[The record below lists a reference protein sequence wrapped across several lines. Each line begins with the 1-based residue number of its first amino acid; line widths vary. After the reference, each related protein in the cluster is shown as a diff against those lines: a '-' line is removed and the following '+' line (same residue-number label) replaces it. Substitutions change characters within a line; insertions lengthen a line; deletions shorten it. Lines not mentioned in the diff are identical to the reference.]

1 MIKES
6 SIYSFPANKNNP
18 VQIEL
23 MSCDWQSLKE
33 ILKFT
38 AEGSERPIF
47 EEENQAIQRLLSKI
61 AEQPFEKEEPW
72 KK

>member
-6 SIYSFPANKNNP
+6 TAYSFPANQKKP

-33 ILKFT
+33 LLEFT
-38 AEGSERPIF
+38 ADGSERPLY
-47 EEENQAIQRLLSKI
+47 ESEYQALQRLLNKI
-61 AEQPFEKEEPW
+61 AEQDFVKEDNQ
-72 KK
+72 

>member
-6 SIYSFPANKNNP
+6 TNYSFPANPKKP

-33 ILKFT
+33 LLEFT
-38 AEGSERPIF
+38 AEGSERPLY
-47 EEENQAIQRLLSKI
+47 ESEYDAIQRLLSKI
-61 AEQPFEKEEPW
+61 AEQPFDKEAN
-72 KK
+72 K

>member
-6 SIYSFPANKNNP
+6 SIYSFPANPKNP

-33 ILKFT
+33 ILEFT
-38 AEGSERPIF
+38 AEGPERPIF